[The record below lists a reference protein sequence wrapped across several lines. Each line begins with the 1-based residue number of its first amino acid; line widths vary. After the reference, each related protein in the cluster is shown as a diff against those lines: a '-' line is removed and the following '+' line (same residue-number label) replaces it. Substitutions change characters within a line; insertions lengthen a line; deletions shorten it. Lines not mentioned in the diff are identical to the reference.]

1 MTSLIFYNYFNELYY
16 SILCFIGLLMLIMGL
31 LIVYTKSSVHS
42 ILYLMIIF
50 LYMTEITLILKMEFL
65 ALIFIISS
73 CASTK
78 KEDRTEFRRG
88 VASGCA
94 QSMQRKGNTKSDTE
108 VFCDCFA
115 NVIVNDMSDD
125 EYRKSVLNPKDEK
138 ILLGVMIMN
147 MERLKGCE
155 ALTPQA
161 KF

>member
-1 MTSLIFYNYFNELYY
+1 MRALLFVLI
-16 SILCFIGLLMLIMGL
+16 
-31 LIVYTKSSVHS
+31 
-42 ILYLMIIF
+42 LMIS
-50 LYMTEITLILKMEFL
+50 
-65 ALIFIISS
+65 A
-73 CASTK
+73 CATTK
-78 KEDRTEFRRG
+78 KEDRSEYKRG

-115 NVIVNDMSDD
+115 NVIVNDMSDA
-125 EYRKSVLNPKDEK
+125 EYRKSLSNPNDER
-138 ILLGVMIMN
+138 ILLGVMIIN